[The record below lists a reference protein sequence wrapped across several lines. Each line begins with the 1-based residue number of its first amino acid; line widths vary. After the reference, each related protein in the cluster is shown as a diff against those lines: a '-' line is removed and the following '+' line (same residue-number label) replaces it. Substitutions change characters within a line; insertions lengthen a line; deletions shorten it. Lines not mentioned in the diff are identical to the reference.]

1 VAIIAIIATALAI
14 GTFWPMTDGR
24 GDRWLDES
32 KQPVL
37 APPEELPVVGIP
49 GFRYDHPRLPAPSAE
64 DIIAIREHNPSYF
77 REQKKRANGGGGDF
91 YSVILSALVEPGS
104 QDLDL
109 LHRRLMEL
117 EMSWRGHGQA
127 KPLAMAYDWLYDQ
140 WNLQQRKELLAKV
153 IEASNYLIERIRVE
167 QRLSPY
173 NVYLYNSPFQ
183 ALMATALASYGDSP
197 EAELPMRWTADYW
210 KNRILPVWRQ
220 VMGKHGGWHEG
231 GEYVGIGI
239 GQAIYQLPA
248 MWRKATREDLF
259 KSESGIRGFLD
270 FLIYRTRPDGTH
282 MRWGDAAFFDRMVP
296 DRVPLAIEYS
306 HAAAYSLDRCPRP
319 YQPSSWPWGPLT
331 TDDFCEPEAHR
342 LLPLQKHFDGIGMVI
357 ARSSWDDESTYLTF
371 KAGANFWSHSHLDQG
386 AFTLFKGGPL
396 AIDSGLYGPSY
407 GSDHHMNYSYQTIAH
422 NVITVTDPDDTI
434 PGPPEKE
441 GGLPRQIANDGGQRR
456 VGSGWGVESAPLDL
470 NEWLEKSEIYQTG
483 GIEKYHDTD
492 DLVVAVA
499 NITPAYTNKYSGRG
513 YFSHRTRRVE
523 KYWRTIVYDRIN
535 DVVIVSDDLVS
546 ADPMFRKK
554 SLIHTINEPR
564 RTEDG
569 FVAQIPANDDPVRKA
584 GRLQASILF
593 PQDANI
599 SIIGGKNLEF
609 LVDNINFDEG
619 GAVWEKVL
627 KRKKNPPEP
636 GRWRVEVSP
645 AIAQKRDR
653 FMMILQPSVEN
664 QESNLAIRRLLTE
677 KAIGSVIEGPYRT
690 LVLSFPEDREGVI
703 IEIQGKGGS
712 KALDLTVKA
721 ETPVSE
727 NLWQRIRHAFFN

>member
-1 VAIIAIIATALAI
+1 
-14 GTFWPMTDGR
+14 
-24 GDRWLDES
+24 
-32 KQPVL
+32 
-37 APPEELPVVGIP
+37 
-49 GFRYDHPRLPAPSAE
+49 
-64 DIIAIREHNPSYF
+64 
-77 REQKKRANGGGGDF
+77 
-91 YSVILSALVEPGS
+91 ALVEPGS
-104 QDLDL
+104 QDLDF
-109 LHRRLMEL
+109 LHRRLIEL
-117 EMSWRGHGQA
+117 EMSWRGHMQA
-127 KPLAMAYDWLYDQ
+127 KPLAVAYDWLYDQ

-319 YQPSSWPWGPLT
+319 YEPSSWPWGPLT
-331 TDDFCEPEAHR
+331 TDDLCEPEAHR
-342 LLPLQKHFDGIGMVI
+342 QLPLQKHFDGIGMVI

-371 KAGANFWSHSHLDQG
+371 KAGDNFWSHSHLDQG
-386 AFTLFKGGPL
+386 AFTIFKGGPL

-422 NVITVTDPDDTI
+422 NVITVTDPEDTI
-434 PGPPEKE
+434 PAPPKKE
-441 GGLPRQIANDGGQRR
+441 GGSPRQIANDGGQRR

-483 GIEKYHDTD
+483 GIEKYHDKD

-569 FVAQIPANDDPVRKA
+569 FVAQIPANDDPDRKA
-584 GRLQASILF
+584 GRLQARILF
-593 PQDANI
+593 PKEANV

-690 LVLSFPEDREGVI
+690 LVLSFPEEREGVI

-712 KALDLTVKA
+712 KALDLTVKT